1 MQGVRSGPESPDAEL
16 HVIDPPRDRQWPAGA
31 DRMPR
36 LPWRRLRG
44 IGSAASYLALPVGLL
59 IVWQWLVTA
68 GWVNGRLIPGPAD
81 ILEAWWNWFFGGS
94 GSEGAALGMVAFSGS
109 GFASVGASA
118 GRVALGFSLSC
129 AIAIPLGISI
139 GEWSL
144 VRRLVDPTLQFFR
157 PIPVTAWIPFA
168 IVIFGIRNASAV
180 FLVFMAAFFPLLLNG
195 TAGVREVPLNYIRAA
210 QMLGG
215 RRDQIMT
222 RVVFRAALPGILT
235 GMRLGLGFAW
245 TSVVVAEMLA
255 VKSGVGYVLWNS
267 YYLFRMD
274 QLGAAMLTMGILGFA
289 TDLTMRWL
297 MHRLVGW
304 SLRG

>member
-1 MQGVRSGPESPDAEL
+1 MA
-16 HVIDPPRDRQWPAGA
+16 
-31 DRMPR
+31 
-36 LPWRRLRG
+36 RR
-44 IGSAASYLALPVGLL
+44 IGSLASYFAVPTFLLVG
-59 IVWQWLVTA
+59 WQILVSA
-68 GWVNGRLIPGPAD
+68 GWVNARLIPGPAD
-81 ILEAWWNWFFGGS
+81 ILQAWVTWFFGDL
-94 GSEGAALGMVAFSGS
+94 GSEGSAVGMVAFAGS
-109 GFASVGASA
+109 GLDSVGASA

-129 AIAIPLGISI
+129 AIAIPLGVSI
-139 GEWSL
+139 GEWNI

-180 FLVFMAAFFPLLLNG
+180 FLVVMAAFFPLLLNS
-195 TAGVREVPLNYIRAA
+195 TAGVRSVPLNYIRAA
-210 QMLGG
+210 QMLGA
-215 RRDQIMT
+215 RRDQIMA

-274 QLGAAMLTMGILGFA
+274 QLGAAMLTMGLLGFS
-289 TDLTMRWL
+289 TDLAMRWL
-297 MHRLVGW
+297 MRRLVGW
-304 SLRG
+304 SLRV

>member
-1 MQGVRSGPESPDAEL
+1 MVEL
-16 HVIDPPRDRQWPAGA
+16 VSYIAVPAA
-31 DRMPR
+31 V
-36 LPWRRLRG
+36 LIAWQ
-44 IGSAASYLALPVGLL
+44 ALVSS
-59 IVWQWLVTA
+59 
-68 GWVNGRLIPGPAD
+68 GWVNDRLIPGPLD
-81 ILEAWWNWFFGGS
+81 ILEAWWGWFFGSSVGD
-94 GSEGAALGMVAFSGS
+94 GMAVGMVAFAGS
-109 GFASVGASA
+109 GFASVAAST
-118 GRVALGFSLSC
+118 GRVAFGFGLSC
-129 AIAIPLGISI
+129 LIAIPLGVSI
-139 GEWSL
+139 GEWNT

-180 FLVFMAAFFPLLLNG
+180 FLVFLAAFFPLLLNS
-195 TAGVREVPLNYIRAA
+195 TAGVRAVPLNYIRAA
-210 QMLGG
+210 QMLGAHPH
-215 RRDQIMT
+215 QIMT

-289 TDLTMRWL
+289 SDLAMRWL
-297 MHRLVGW
+297 MRRLVGW
-304 SLRG
+304 SLRA